1 MQARRAARE
10 LALILFSQFDK
21 KITEYTSTDID
32 EMLLKSV
39 RILTNN
45 SSESLQLTL
54 GKLMEMKE
62 YVDEV
67 ETEHPENLSRPIEVS
82 NIPVPLTSDFSG
94 RIEEM
99 LNIAENA
106 LLALE
111 IAEMATLEC
120 QSEVKE
126 YIKKI
131 ADRYKVYNEE
141 IDATIQECSKGW
153 DISRMVRIDKDIL
166 RIAITEMVYI
176 KEAPMKV
183 VIDEAVELAK
193 KYSTEDSPS
202 FVNGILAK
210 VVRKEELK

>member
-21 KITEYTSTDID
+21 VISKYSTDDFNEI
-32 EMLLKSV
+32 LLKSV

-82 NIPVPLTSDFSG
+82 NLPVPLTSDFSG

-131 ADRYKVYNEE
+131 VDRYKVYNEE

-210 VVRKEELK
+210 VVRKEDLK

>member
-131 ADRYKVYNEE
+131 ADKYKVYNEE
-141 IDATIQECSKGW
+141 IDSKIQECSKGW

-166 RIAITEMVYI
+166 RIAITEMIYI

-210 VVRKEELK
+210 VVRKEDLK

>member
-67 ETEHPENLSRPIEVS
+67 ETEHPDNLSRPIESS
-82 NIPVPLTSDFSG
+82 NIPVPMTSDFSG

-120 QSEVKE
+120 QSDVKE

-131 ADRYKVYNEE
+131 TDRYKVYHEE
-141 IDATIQECSKGW
+141 IDNLIQECSQGW

-193 KYSTEDSPS
+193 KYSTNDSPS

>member
-141 IDATIQECSKGW
+141 IDSKIQECSKGW
-153 DISRMVRIDKDIL
+153 DISRMVRIDKDNK
-166 RIAITEMVYI
+166 RR
-176 KEAPMKV
+176 MK
-183 VIDEAVELAK
+183 
-193 KYSTEDSPS
+193 
-202 FVNGILAK
+202 
-210 VVRKEELK
+210 RKERDMQKKNLGCSIEEYLFGD

>member
-10 LALILFSQFDK
+10 LSLILFSQFDK
-21 KITEYTSTDID
+21 RITEYSNKDVD

-54 GKLMEMKE
+54 GGLMDMKDF
-62 YVDEV
+62 VDQF
-67 ETEHPENLSRPIEVS
+67 ETDHPTNIESPMETYNV
-82 NIPVPLTSDFSG
+82 PVPLTSDFSG
-94 RIEEM
+94 KIEEM

-120 QSEVKE
+120 QSEVKDF
-126 YIKKI
+126 IKTIVNLFKENQ
-131 ADRYKVYNEE
+131 KE
-141 IDATIQECSKGW
+141 IDGEIKELSTGW
-153 DISRMVRIDKDIL
+153 DISRLVKVDKDIL
-166 RIAITEMVYI
+166 RIAIVELLYVKDTPI
-176 KEAPMKV
+176 KV
-183 VIDEAVELAK
+183 VIDEALELAK
-193 KYSTEDSPS
+193 KYSTEDSSS

-210 VVRKEELK
+210 VVRKHGLK

>member
-10 LALILFSQFDK
+10 LALILFSQFDR
-21 KITEYTSTDID
+21 KITEYTTKDVD

-45 SSESLQLTL
+45 SSESLQLTVGSL
-54 GKLMEMKE
+54 LEMKE

-67 ETEHPENLSRPIEVS
+67 ETDHPDNLSRPIEVS

-99 LNIAENA
+99 LNIAEKA
-106 LLALE
+106 MLALE

-120 QSEVKE
+120 QSEVKD

-131 ADRYKVYNEE
+131 VGRYKNYSEE
-141 IDATIQECSKGW
+141 IDGLIKDCSKGW
-153 DISRMVRIDKDIL
+153 DISRLVKIDKDIL
-166 RIAITEMVYI
+166 RIAIIEMVYI

-183 VIDEAVELAK
+183 VIDEAIELAK
-193 KYSTEDSPS
+193 KYSTEDSSS

-210 VVRKEELK
+210 VVRKEEIK

>member
-10 LALILFSQFDK
+10 LTLILFSQFDK
-21 KITEYTSTDID
+21 KITEYSSKDVD

-45 SSESLQLTL
+45 STESLQLTVGGL
-54 GKLMEMKE
+54 LEMKE
-62 YVDEV
+62 YVDNF
-67 ETEHPENLSRPIEVS
+67 ETDHPNNLSRPIEVS

-99 LNIAENA
+99 LNIAEKA
-106 LLALE
+106 MLALE

-120 QSEVKE
+120 QSDVKDYINKIVNKYKE
-126 YIKKI
+126 YSQ
-131 ADRYKVYNEE
+131 E
-141 IDATIQECSKGW
+141 IDKTIKECSKGW
-153 DISRMVRIDKDIL
+153 DISRLVKIDKDIL
-166 RIAITEMVYI
+166 RIAIIEMVYL

-183 VIDEAVELAK
+183 VIDEAIELAK
-193 KYSTEDSPS
+193 KYSTEDSSS

-210 VVRKEELK
+210 VIVENGLK

>member
-10 LALILFSQFDK
+10 LALILFSQFDR
-21 KITEYTSTDID
+21 KITEYTTKDVD

-45 SSESLQLTL
+45 SSESLQLTV
-54 GKLMEMKE
+54 GKLLEMKE

-67 ETEHPENLSRPIEVS
+67 ETNHPDNLSRPIEVS

-99 LNIAENA
+99 LNIAEKA
-106 LLALE
+106 MLALE

-120 QSEVKE
+120 QSDVKD

-131 ADRYKVYNEE
+131 VDKYKTYNKD
-141 IDATIQECSKGW
+141 IDTLIQECAIGW
-153 DISRMVRIDKDIL
+153 DLSRLVKIDKDIM
-166 RIAITEMVYI
+166 RIAIIEMAYI

-183 VIDEAVELAK
+183 VIDEAIELAK
-193 KYSTEDSPS
+193 KYSTEDSAS

>member
-82 NIPVPLTSDFSG
+82 NLPVPLTSDFSG

-131 ADRYKVYNEE
+131 VDRYKVYNEE

-183 VIDEAVELAK
+183 VINEAVELAK

-210 VVRKEELK
+210 VVRKEDLK

>member
-67 ETEHPENLSRPIEVS
+67 
-82 NIPVPLTSDFSG
+82 
-94 RIEEM
+94 
-99 LNIAENA
+99 NA
-106 LLALE
+106 NW
-111 IAEMATLEC
+111 
-120 QSEVKE
+120 
-126 YIKKI
+126 KKI
-131 ADRYKVYNEE
+131 R
-141 IDATIQECSKGW
+141 
-153 DISRMVRIDKDIL
+153 
-166 RIAITEMVYI
+166 
-176 KEAPMKV
+176 
-183 VIDEAVELAK
+183 DELD
-193 KYSTEDSPS
+193 KYSRLM
-202 FVNGILAK
+202 LA
-210 VVRKEELK
+210 